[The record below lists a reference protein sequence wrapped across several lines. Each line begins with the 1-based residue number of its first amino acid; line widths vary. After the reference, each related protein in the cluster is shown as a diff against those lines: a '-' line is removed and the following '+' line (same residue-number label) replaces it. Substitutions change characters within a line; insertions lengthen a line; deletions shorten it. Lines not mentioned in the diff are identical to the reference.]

1 MSEPVQLSTPRAR
14 ASEKERA
21 PFSHASVAVFF
32 TTPAVE
38 TAFDELSQNRLCV
51 RLRIEKHEGGIA
63 KAIDTYRDSATPN
76 VLVLEMTSD
85 NPTVALAELDA
96 LADACDPN
104 TKVMV
109 LGRNN
114 DVGFYRA
121 LISRGVREYVLIP
134 LDASKALDGLYR
146 MIGPEQGSRGRCV
159 AFIGAQ
165 GGVGS
170 SMLAHHVSLH
180 VADTLKSPTLLI
192 DLDLA
197 FGTAGLTF
205 DRSVNK
211 GSVELLFATK
221 RELGDI
227 FERVQFQVNTHL
239 NVIGTSGSL
248 FRTFDIEQR
257 MIDTLLQHVRSE
269 YPLTFL
275 DVPHNW
281 TQWVRFL
288 LADVDDVVLTMT
300 PDIPSLKNAKAI
312 LGALNEIRPNST
324 PPTIV
329 VNKMGVPKRQEI
341 SISDI
346 ANHLSVP
353 VTHSIPFAAESFGKC
368 VNEGNI
374 LFAISP
380 KGKET
385 AAVINIAKLF
395 LPARAEEAHHNG
407 SPLVHLLQS
416 LLKLKK
422 VT

>member
-1 MSEPVQLSTPRAR
+1 MSELAQPLPPKTKLAER
-14 ASEKERA
+14 ERA
-21 PFSHASVAVFF
+21 PFSHASIAVFWKSP
-32 TTPAVE
+32 TVE
-38 TAFDELSQNRLCV
+38 TAFNELRQDRLCV
-51 RLRIEKHEGGIA
+51 RLRIEQHEGGIPR
-63 KAIDTYRDSATPN
+63 AIETYRDSATPN
-76 VLVLEMTSD
+76 VLVLEVTSD
-85 NPTVALAELDA
+85 NPNLALAELDA
-96 LADACDPN
+96 LADSCDPN
-104 TKVMV
+104 TKVIV

-114 DVGFYRA
+114 DVGFYQA
-121 LISRGVREYVLIP
+121 LIARGVREYVLIP
-134 LDASKALDGLYR
+134 FDGSKALDALYR

-170 SMLAHHVSLH
+170 SMLAHHVSFH

-227 FERVQFQVNTHL
+227 FERVRFEVNTHL

-300 PDIPSLKNAKAI
+300 PNIPGLKNARAI
-312 LGALNEIRPNST
+312 LGALNEIRPNSA

-346 ANHLSVP
+346 GTHLGTP
-353 VTHSIPFAAESFGKC
+353 ITHAVPFAAESFGRC
-368 VNEGNI
+368 VNEGKV
-374 LFAISP
+374 LFAIAP

-385 AAVINIAKLF
+385 VAIINIAKLF
-395 LPARAEEAHHNG
+395 LPARMEETKQAG
-407 SPLVHLLQS
+407 SPLVQLFNS
-416 LLKLKK
+416 LRKTKK